1 LVDGATIIYSVRKK
15 VKKYFYIFLLC
26 KKKGLGYDACPFN
39 FYRGFDMDM
48 EKVRDAMRKV
58 NLKIMAEELEVSVVT
73 LYNVRDDK
81 HIPRLDTAIKI
92 ADYLRK
98 LSEGCTI

>member
-1 LVDGATIIYSVRKK
+1 
-15 VKKYFYIFLLC
+15 
-26 KKKGLGYDACPFN
+26 
-39 FYRGFDMDM
+39 MDM

-58 NLKIMAEELEVSVVT
+58 NIRIMAEELEVSVVT

-81 HIPRLDTAIKI
+81 HIPRLDTAMKI

-98 LSEGCTI
+98 LSDGCTI

>member
-1 LVDGATIIYSVRKK
+1 LVDGATIISSVRKK

-26 KKKGLGYDACPFN
+26 KKKRFEVSCLPVQ

-58 NLKIMAEELEVSVVT
+58 NIKIMAEELEVSVVT

-81 HIPRLDTAIKI
+81 HIPRLDTAMKI

-98 LSEGCTI
+98 LSEGCPL